1 MVTFFQSRYHF
12 YCYNSLTPLR
22 FLIKRRIKNVLLQ
35 RRTPFIYPLKV
46 VNYNENKYYL
56 KSKRISFLY
65 EKSLSLIERGRFF
78 NRKRASL
85 CIKERLS
92 L

>member
-1 MVTFFQSRYHF
+1 
-12 YCYNSLTPLR
+12 
-22 FLIKRRIKNVLLQ
+22 
-35 RRTPFIYPLKV
+35 

-92 L
+92 FNPTIIIYDFK

>member
-1 MVTFFQSRYHF
+1 MGH
-12 YCYNSLTPLR
+12 
-22 FLIKRRIKNVLLQ
+22 
-35 RRTPFIYPLKV
+35 
-46 VNYNENKYYL
+46 NENKYYL